1 METLR
6 TNRLQEKQGVYLAV
20 IGILSVVVPVLVS
33 VLLFLPQ
40 TGKLGDLDV
49 SFLPHLNAVLNS
61 ATAISLLAGLY
72 FIKRKQIVLHRTA
85 MLSAIGLS
93 SLFLISYVIYHY
105 QAPHTKFG
113 GEGAIRIIYFLILI
127 THIILA
133 AIIVPMVLLSVYFA
147 FSEQITKHKK
157 LVRWTYPIWLY
168 VAVSGVVVYFM
179 ISPYYVH

>member
-1 METLR
+1 METLK
-6 TNRLQEKQGVYLAV
+6 TNQLQQRQGTYLAI
-20 IGILSVVVPVLVS
+20 IGVLSIAIPVLVA

-40 TGKLGDLDV
+40 TGKLGDLNV

-72 FIKRKQIVLHRTA
+72 FIKQGKVIWHRTA

-93 SLFLISYVIYHY
+93 GLFLVSYVIYHY

-113 GEGAIRIIYFLILI
+113 GEGTIRMVYFLILI

-133 AIIVPMVLLSVYFA
+133 AVIVPLVLLSVYYA
-147 FSEQITKHKK
+147 FSEQISKHKS
-157 LVRWTYPIWLY
+157 LVKWTYPIWLY
-168 VAVSGVVVYFM
+168 VAISGVVVYFM
-179 ISPYYVH
+179 ISPYYAN